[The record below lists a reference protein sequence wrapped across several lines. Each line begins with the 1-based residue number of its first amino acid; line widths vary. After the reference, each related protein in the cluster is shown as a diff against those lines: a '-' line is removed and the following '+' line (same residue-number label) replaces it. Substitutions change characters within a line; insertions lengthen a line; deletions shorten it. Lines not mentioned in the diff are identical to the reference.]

1 MTKIAITM
9 QYPEQY
15 RAELLNALQSTD
27 FSAVEE
33 ILELFR
39 EARAHGRC
47 IFVCGTDSNA
57 MAAARLLCDMVRS
70 SNLGRT
76 AKFRIFAFSEEW
88 PTMARVPDDLH
99 YDHALVD
106 ELRNVASPGDVIV
119 GINASG
125 NSRSLVEVFE
135 YANSI
140 GCRTI
145 CIAGLPGNKLAAISD
160 SAVLVPA
167 SHLGNIE
174 DAHIIVCRMIGHY
187 FLNFDHD

>member
-1 MTKIAITM
+1 M

-15 RAELLNALQSTD
+15 RAALLKALKSTD

-33 ILELFR
+33 ILEVFR

-57 MAAARLLCDMVRS
+57 IAASRLLCDMVRS
-70 SNLGRT
+70 SNLNRT
-76 AKFRIFAFSEEW
+76 AKFRIFAFSDER
-88 PTMARVPDDLH
+88 TAMANAADDLH

-119 GINASG
+119 GISASG
-125 NSRSLVEVFE
+125 ASRSLVELFE
-135 YANSI
+135 YGNSI

-145 CIAGLPGNKLAAISD
+145 CIAGWRGSKLAAISD
-160 SAVLVPA
+160 AAILVPA

-174 DAHIIVCRMIGHY
+174 DAQMIVCRMIGHY
-187 FLNFDHD
+187 FVDFDRD

>member
-1 MTKIAITM
+1 M

-33 ILELFR
+33 ILEVFR

-47 IFVCGTDSNA
+47 IFVCGMDSNA
-57 MAAARLLCDMVRS
+57 RAASRLLCDMVRS
-70 SNLGRT
+70 SNLNRT
-76 AKFRIFAFSEEW
+76 AKFRIFAFSDERSA
-88 PTMARVPDDLH
+88 MAGTADDLH

-119 GINASG
+119 GITASG

-140 GCRTI
+140 
-145 CIAGLPGNKLAAISD
+145 
-160 SAVLVPA
+160 
-167 SHLGNIE
+167 
-174 DAHIIVCRMIGHY
+174 
-187 FLNFDHD
+187 

>member
-1 MTKIAITM
+1 M

-15 RAELLNALQSTD
+15 RAELLNALKSTD

-39 EARAHGRC
+39 EARARGRC

-57 MAAARLLCDMVRS
+57 IAASRLLCDMVRS
-70 SNLGRT
+70 SNLNRT
-76 AKFRIFAFSEEW
+76 TKFRIFTFSDER
-88 PTMARVPDDLH
+88 PAMAGASDDLESE
-99 YDHALVD
+99 HALVD

-119 GINASG
+119 GISASG

-145 CIAGLPGNKLAAISD
+145 CIAGPPGNKLAAISD
-160 SAVLVPA
+160 SAILVPA

-174 DAHIIVCRMIGHY
+174 DAHMIVCRMIGHY
-187 FLNFDHD
+187 FLNFNQD